1 MDINWDG
8 LKSRNLFAD
17 FQGGA
22 ELGKERRQTN
32 LKREVLNVF
41 ATDPAKAEQMAMQM
55 GDLETAEAI
64 RKRREAT
71 TARNNRG
78 LVGVVAQTNGPAV
91 AQQKALQ
98 VGQPELA
105 EMYGKMDE
113 SQKKAA
119 AERAGV
125 LVAYLDSFQG
135 KGEPEILAQIQQD
148 APALMELGFT
158 EQQIRGFRPTPQN
171 IAMMRTQALGLKG
184 ELEQRDRVADNQRQ
198 DATLAEQRRANQAR
212 EGISRGQLGV
222 AQSNA
227 ARGWAA
233 HNERKRAGGY
243 GTPGVGSYIA
253 DDDVEID
260 P

>member
-22 ELGKERRQTN
+22 ELGKERRQAN

-41 ATDPAKAEQMAMQM
+41 ATDPAKAEQMALSTGQ
-55 GDLETAEAI
+55 LEMAEAI

-78 LVGVVAQTNGPAV
+78 LVGVVAQTKGPAV

-135 KGEPEILAQIQQD
+135 KDEAAILAQIQQD
-148 APALMELGFT
+148 APALVELGFT

-184 ELEQRDRVADNQRQ
+184 ELEQRDRVADNER
-198 DATLAEQRRANQAR
+198 DARRITESERHNRTQ

-222 AQSNA
+222 AQGNL
-227 ARGWAA
+227 RQRQVEHG
-233 HNERKRAGGY
+233 ERKAQGGY
-243 GTPGVGSYIA
+243 AAPRVLGSTLPEGY
-253 DDDVEID
+253 
-260 P
+260 